1 MTGLKDG
8 VGFEQKLTLYFDKQ
22 QLTYIK
28 LQNSMSSFALSV
40 ILLFVYLLLVT
51 APYTTDLSNKF
62 LLELTFTLNEI
73 SSSLLLSTWS
83 NLIIIHHHSWFKV
96 QVLCKDQIIYRPP
109 SFSIFSKLFT
119 DFSRFQRPLQICSLH
134 IFLNHASVKLS
145 PIVNFLGVLGQ
156 SLSPI
161 LSGKREQG
169 KNATN

>member
-1 MTGLKDG
+1 
-8 VGFEQKLTLYFDKQ
+8 
-22 QLTYIK
+22 
-28 LQNSMSSFALSV
+28 MSSFALSV
-40 ILLFVYLLLVT
+40 ILLFVYFLLVT
-51 APYTTDLSNKF
+51 APYTTDLSTKF
-62 LLELTFTLNEI
+62 LLVLTFTLNEI
-73 SSSLLLSTWS
+73 SSSLLLSAWS

-109 SFSIFSKLFT
+109 SFSISSQLFT

-156 SLSPI
+156 TLSPI
-161 LSGKREQG
+161 LSSKQEQS

>member
-109 SFSIFSKLFT
+109 TFSIFSKLFT

-161 LSGKREQG
+161 LSRKREQG